1 MLTSQPAPATPH
13 QKKPAR
19 LQLFGISPSQEPSSQ
34 MHHSCLRNFRTEQ
47 LSFLKFLKCH
57 HFSPLAWVPSL
68 AKLKGKFSLIF
79 LVLLKISFWKFR
91 YCHLEL
97 EHALGS
103 TYFFL
108 FFFRSCLVFNFSQ
121 LSRVATFY
129 SFFCFKNKTF
139 DLFNLLILS
148 RRYEFQLSPIGDSVT
163 QWPFLISLAAAH
175 NELTILYIKCFYTH
189 FLYFHSI
196 LCFSFG
202 G

>member
-1 MLTSQPAPATPH
+1 
-13 QKKPAR
+13 
-19 LQLFGISPSQEPSSQ
+19 

-103 TYFFL
+103 TYFSCFFPFLLGFQFLTIEQSSYFL
-108 FFFRSCLVFNFSQ
+108 FLYV
-121 LSRVATFY
+121 
-129 SFFCFKNKTF
+129 FKNKTF

>member
-1 MLTSQPAPATPH
+1 MNDNISNAILNTHLKQHQQQHVKHHHTSATSTSTCWTLTSQPAPATPH

-19 LQLFGISPSQEPSSQ
+19 PQLFGISPSQEPSSQ

-103 TYFFL
+103 TYFSCFFPFL
-108 FFFRSCLVFNFSQ
+108 LG
-121 LSRVATFY
+121 
-129 SFFCFKNKTF
+129 
-139 DLFNLLILS
+139 
-148 RRYEFQLSPIGDSVT
+148 FQLLT
-163 QWPFLISLAAAH
+163 
-175 NELTILYIKCFYTH
+175 NEQSSYF
-189 FLYFHSI
+189 FLYAFRKKW
-196 LCFSFG
+196 SFQSLNFEP
-202 G
+202 